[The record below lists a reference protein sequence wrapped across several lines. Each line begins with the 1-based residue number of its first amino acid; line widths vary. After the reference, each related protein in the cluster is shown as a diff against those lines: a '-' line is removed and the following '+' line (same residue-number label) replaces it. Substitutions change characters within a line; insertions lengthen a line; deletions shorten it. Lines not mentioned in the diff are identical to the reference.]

1 MKRRIIR
8 MFPVVLAAAAITL
21 AGASVARADQT
32 LETKAKVPFE
42 FMVNGVRLPAGE
54 YSVKAISDDGQVLEI
69 VSADG
74 RHRAITETITWTED
88 AQPNGP
94 QLVFEQFG
102 GIHFLSRVL
111 PAGGNDREI
120 VLTPAL
126 MEHEIMK
133 NRDHA
138 AN

>member
-1 MKRRIIR
+1 MKRQIVKMI
-8 MFPVVLAAAAITL
+8 PVVLAAAAIAL

-54 YSVKAISDDGQVLEI
+54 YSVKAISDDGEVLEI
-69 VSADG
+69 VSTDG

-88 AQPNGP
+88 TEPNAP

-102 GIHFLSRVL
+102 GTHFLSRVL
-111 PAGGNDREI
+111 PAGGTDREI
-120 VLTPAL
+120 VLTPEL
-126 MEHEIMK
+126 MEHEIMES
-133 NRDHA
+133 RGRA